1 MAITLQ
7 GWSSVD
13 WARAANTTLAKYM
26 RDVEPDILRNFQML
40 ALLESGGRVSY
51 NNSGRGFGW
60 PIQFK
65 LHRVEGNTGETVRQ
79 FSRVNLWKWANL
91 DFRGYQVTDA
101 IYNRELLENRGQE
114 GIIKIWDGFVDRLQQ
129 SLRQGLA
136 TEPYIDGNAT
146 GNETSWHGLESMFG
160 LNGTVNVSTG
170 AQRSANAADYVGYPS
185 DTYAGL
191 STQLGTYGGE
201 NESGAVWPLGV
212 ADPEGTVLQA
222 TSGMLAGRSVAQRD
236 WFIAARER
244 VYVGDVHEAKLL
256 ATMLPAQPSGEPTR
270 FIDFAA
276 GIAVLN
282 TGHRH
287 PKLLDAMRAQLDKF
301 THTAYQIVP
310 YANSAPL
317 SLSGAGQRTLG
328 VGQAFIRLG
337 VLKSSAQ
344 NRYDWNSNLS
354 ILGVTLKKTGS
365 LPWISNCCWTGVCTS
380 R

>member
-40 ALLESGGRVSY
+40 ALLESGGRISY
-51 NNSGRGFGW
+51 NNSGRGFAW
-60 PIQFK
+60 PVQFK

-160 LNGTVNVSTG
+160 LNGTLNYSTG
-170 AQRSANAADYVGYPS
+170 AQQAANAADYVGYPS
-185 DTYAGL
+185 DTYAGI
-191 STQLGTYGGE
+191 STQLGSYGGE

-212 ADPEGTVLQA
+212 ADPEYDFWTPLVVNAKSSRFSGSGHTFADQGDEAVRYANIHSQRNTMQNGQITNAFLSRDFYLDFLNLIDSKERILVQRGTESTLVSLGFKNVVQFD
-222 TSGMLAGRSVAQRD
+222 G
-236 WFIAARER
+236 
-244 VYVGDVHEAKLL
+244 
-256 ATMLPAQPSGEPTR
+256 
-270 FIDFAA
+270 IDISWETAIPNSTAYGINLGNVELMSMDDSLFRPE
-276 GIAVLN
+276 GPEYDLRQQSYIAVVSTLSN
-282 TGHRH
+282 
-287 PKLLDAMRAQLDKF
+287 LKF
-301 THTAYQIVP
+301 TSPRNFWKI
-310 YANSAPL
+310 ANL
-317 SLSGAGQRTLG
+317 T
-328 VGQAFIRLG
+328 
-337 VLKSSAQ
+337 
-344 NRYDWNSNLS
+344 
-354 ILGVTLKKTGS
+354 
-365 LPWISNCCWTGVCTS
+365 
-380 R
+380 